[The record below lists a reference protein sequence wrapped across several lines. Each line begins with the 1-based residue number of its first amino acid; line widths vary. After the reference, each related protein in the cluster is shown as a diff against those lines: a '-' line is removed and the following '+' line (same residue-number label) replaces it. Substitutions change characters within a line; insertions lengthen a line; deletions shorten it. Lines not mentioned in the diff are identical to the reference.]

1 MYELNG
7 DEKSL
12 KKTINLMTETWKL
25 FYNKETGF
33 FQKNKVK
40 DNDLFA
46 SPVDLNDNNIPNGNG
61 VFLYICNKLYIITN
75 EKLWMEKAETLKKS
89 FHQIINSFYSQM
101 FSFIKTLDIC
111 EDSISFTFHG
121 NIKSI
126 KNVKTV
132 LQKKFI
138 NRATFVYKV
147 NNDES
152 GSVVICKNQTCSN
165 KISDISEIEKYLL
178 KNNIN

>member
-1 MYELNG
+1 
-7 DEKSL
+7 
-12 KKTINLMTETWKL
+12 
-25 FYNKETGF
+25 
-33 FQKNKVK
+33 
-40 DNDLFA
+40 
-46 SPVDLNDNNIPNGNG
+46 
-61 VFLYICNKLYIITN
+61 
-75 EKLWMEKAETLKKS
+75 
-89 FHQIINSFYSQM
+89 M

-138 NRATFVYKV
+138 NRATFVYRV
-147 NNDES
+147 NSDES

>member
-1 MYELNG
+1 
-7 DEKSL
+7 
-12 KKTINLMTETWKL
+12 
-25 FYNKETGF
+25 
-33 FQKNKVK
+33 
-40 DNDLFA
+40 
-46 SPVDLNDNNIPNGNG
+46 
-61 VFLYICNKLYIITN
+61 
-75 EKLWMEKAETLKKS
+75 
-89 FHQIINSFYSQM
+89 M

-138 NRATFVYKV
+138 DRATFVYRV

-165 KISDISEIEKYLL
+165 KISDINEIEKYLL
-178 KNNIN
+178 ENNIN